1 MWIQGHESRRCKPN
15 HHWSMLLILKV
26 LLNFLWF
33 TAPYLWSCLT
43 GLPSAVLHYHVL
55 ANAADACL
63 VASKRSADRSSKWI
77 STPST
82 HRSLTKNLREKCFFQ
97 IRQLAIEKMRVR
109 ACAFVTSLYL
119 WVPRATSWSGP
130 LAFFSQLLSPWAPLH
145 EGRLRTKTG
154 RPAFRH
160 SRSVL
165 NWTPSIAGNRRK
177 TFPTFL
183 IPGCRSNHK
192 TGSAMAVPSA
202 HLQVI
207 WTLEVQHEDP
217 AASKYVWFPFA
228 DATVHVG
235 IW

>member
-1 MWIQGHESRRCKPN
+1 MCVRNFIASLSTKGH
-15 HHWSMLLILKV
+15 
-26 LLNFLWF
+26 FLVR
-33 TAPYLWSCLT
+33 TT
-43 GLPSAVLHYHVL
+43 GL
-55 ANAADACL
+55 
-63 VASKRSADRSSKWI
+63 
-77 STPST
+77 
-82 HRSLTKNLREKCFFQ
+82 
-97 IRQLAIEKMRVR
+97 
-109 ACAFVTSLYL
+109 
-119 WVPRATSWSGP
+119 
-130 LAFFSQLLSPWAPLH
+130 FFSQLLSPWAPLH

-165 NWTPSIAGNRRK
+165 NWTPSIAGNRPK

-228 DATVHVG
+228 DATVHVINSGYDKGDVLLLLLQILEASLNSIKLLMLPQSHFTSCTKQQWTMTGGTTSLPTVKTLWFGVYFACSHDVGSVIKG
-235 IW
+235 IWMLFNLASA